1 MSYQGITKAEI
12 INVSNRLPVKIGKEI
27 EKATGGLVTAFED
40 IRDHF

>member
-1 MSYQGITKAEI
+1 MPYQGITKAEI

-27 EKATGGLVTAFED
+27 EKSTGGLVTALED